1 MNEQRPQ
8 LGRPVPVIPVIPPA
22 HALSAECREWLSDRQ
37 KTRRFCACR
46 RPASQAQSLYQSK
59 ENGGRAAAK
68 ETSEGSLPA
77 AASGAHAGQHRLL
90 GNADQGE
97 TGVASPGGALEGP
110 VPPRAPSGWPTRL
123 YLLLTLQGQGQ
134 GQGGAEALTPGGR
147 NSCPWAGA
155 GISVPI
161 CFGKAVAGSQV
172 LGATAP

>member
-8 LGRPVPVIPVIPPA
+8 LGRPAPVIPVIPPA
-22 HALSAECREWLSDRQ
+22 HALSAECREWVSDRQ

-46 RPASQAQSLYQSK
+46 RPASQGQSLYQSK
-59 ENGGRAAAK
+59 ENGGRATAK
-68 ETSEGSLPA
+68 EPGEGSLPA
-77 AASGAHAGQHRLL
+77 ASSGAHAGQHRLL
-90 GNADQGE
+90 GNDDQGE
-97 TGVASPGGALEGP
+97 TGAASPGGALEGP
-110 VPPRAPSGWPTRL
+110 ALPRAPSGWPTHL
-123 YLLLTLQGQGQ
+123 HLLTLQ

-147 NSCPWAGA
+147 NSCPWGGA